1 MSEKKEAMVSL
12 HVRVPDYLKDA
23 IDKEIQTQNKEIAK
37 KYDHVDF
44 VCFRSRSDMV
54 RYLLEEGLHSLFM
67 TRAGARWV
75 SPVET
80 LDSAEGDRV

>member
-54 RYLLEEGLHSLFM
+54 R
-67 TRAGARWV
+67 
-75 SPVET
+75 
-80 LDSAEGDRV
+80 